1 MEGYL
6 PAIISSTITRLNGVK
21 KKQEELHKKRLGD
34 LKSSI
39 EYTKAEIDNA
49 MKNFD
54 NVIEPKLVDFYIYK
68 IQAEQNR
75 YEQLLSEYKIMEKE
89 M

>member
-1 MEGYL
+1 MSGYL
-6 PAIISSTITRLNGVK
+6 PAIISSTITRMNGVK

-39 EYTKAEIDNA
+39 EYTKAEIDAA

-75 YEQLLSEYKIMEKE
+75 YEQLLSEYKIIKKE